1 MSVVVSFNVWFN
13 FHVIIPTPGQWWA
26 LHWVNSPHSGVFTRH
41 VFYRGWD
48 VHSERGISHA
58 GRLPVNGPTMG
69 ISPPLMHIA
78 HSSLEA
84 FFMCVP
90 VCTLQ
95 IGRIVNKYLHF
106 MKVRI
111 NYCLVRPR
119 WSWNGATTNDYLT
132 LLKFSILPHTDTFGD
147 IPLAWSFP
155 RLTIYESG

>member
-1 MSVVVSFNVWFN
+1 MVQFSRHYTHPRAMVGPSLSEQPSQWG
-13 FHVIIPTPGQWWA
+13 FHSSRF
-26 LHWVNSPHSGVFTRH
+26 LSGLGRSLREGNFTR
-41 VFYRGWD
+41 RTTSG
-48 VHSERGISHA
+48 ERPHHGDFPSSH
-58 GRLPVNGPTMG
+58 
-69 ISPPLMHIA
+69 A

-132 LLKFSILPHTDTFGD
+132 LLKFSILPHTDTFVD